1 MKGYDCNMFSDDF
14 IKDIGFINSDKNLQ
28 LSLKVLLAYALSEA
42 DRLTFKTENI
52 NRFVIEAIFSTQELI
67 ENSYIIDFL
76 IKIVSIDVQLL
87 ITYIEEYI
95 DKNYHIRNLDI
106 MQKAYEYTEQFE
118 KYGIEV
124 ESDKYEHRE

>member
-1 MKGYDCNMFSDDF
+1 MKGYDYNMFSDDF

-28 LSLKVLLAYALSEA
+28 LSLKVLLTYALSEA

-118 KYGIEV
+118 KYGIEL
-124 ESDKYEHRE
+124 ESDR

>member
-118 KYGIEV
+118 KYEIEL
-124 ESDKYEHRE
+124 ESDR